1 MTIRYEKG
9 YACIESYE
17 FYRFLQEVQ
26 EVSDKGYVLDLANN
40 RFPTQYIGYW
50 SAYFN
55 APGEDV
61 VAALADSEK
70 AAAEAEAEERAKAHA
85 ESPASAVNQQSAD
98 TADVIPVA
106 VASPDSG
113 EPTSEAE
120 PVKVEEE
127 APRRRGRPPQNR

>member
-26 EVSDKGYVLDLANN
+26 EVSAKGYVLDLANN

-61 VAALADSEK
+61 VAALADIEK
-70 AAAEAEAEERAKAHA
+70 AAAEAKA